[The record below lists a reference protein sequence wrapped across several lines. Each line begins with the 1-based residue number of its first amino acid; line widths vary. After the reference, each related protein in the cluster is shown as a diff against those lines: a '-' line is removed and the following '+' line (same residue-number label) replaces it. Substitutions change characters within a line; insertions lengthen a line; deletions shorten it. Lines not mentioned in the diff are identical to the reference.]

1 MAAGI
6 NFDRENIGKF
16 ILRVSLGIFFVIK
29 GINFFVNHK
38 IFCESSGTV
47 SMALS
52 TIGLPKFSVTVL
64 AIFCISCGLC
74 LTIGFCNR
82 AAAFLLTIIM
92 TAETIILY
100 SLKHIIIDDVSY
112 SALITISLLSYV
124 LFGAGK
130 FSIDKK

>member
-16 ILRVSLGIFFVIK
+16 ILRVSLGIFFIVK
-29 GINFFVNHK
+29 GIHFFVNHTL
-38 IFCESSGTV
+38 FCENTGKI

-52 TIGLPKFSVTVL
+52 SAGFPKCSATIL
-64 AIFCISCGLC
+64 AITCISCGLC

-82 AAAFLLTIIM
+82 LAAFILAIIM
-92 TAETIILY
+92 SVETVVLY
-100 SLKHIIIDDVSY
+100 SLKQEIINNVAY
-112 SALITISLLSYV
+112 SAIITISLLSYV

-130 FSIDKK
+130 FSVDKK